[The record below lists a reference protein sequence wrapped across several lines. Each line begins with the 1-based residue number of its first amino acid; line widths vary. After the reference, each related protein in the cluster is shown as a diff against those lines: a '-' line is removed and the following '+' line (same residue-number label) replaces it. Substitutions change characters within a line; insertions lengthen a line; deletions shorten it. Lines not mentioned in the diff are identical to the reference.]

1 MEVPT
6 TLTEAGIT
14 AGDIDNLIAKLEKHG
29 MVALG
34 ERKNITL
41 EVSRKILETAL

>member
-6 TLTEAGIT
+6 RLTEAGIT
-14 AGDIDNLIAKLEKHG
+14 SANIDNLIAKLEKHG

-41 EVSRKILETAL
+41 EVSRQILEAAL